1 MTRETKIGLL
11 VGLAFIIVIGILLS
25 DHLTSATEPQ
35 QAQLAQVAGNVRN
48 GVAVPGAAQ
57 APPPITQVAAP
68 ADVAPQQP
76 VMTKE
81 ELTPKQPPVE
91 IVKIGGPAPA
101 PTPTPVQPAPV
112 TAAKPQA
119 TEPPIT
125 VAGAPTTPVTPP
137 APLAPAP
144 IKPADP
150 SKNPLARVAEAFNEP
165 IVPVG
170 GEQAPRSEATKPVI
184 AAAALPPGARQYK
197 AGAGDTVSRLAS
209 RFLGA
214 DNKANRE
221 AIIAVNPTLQ
231 KNPELVVMGRTYVI
245 PAAPTAS
252 VAPAPLPT
260 APATP
265 AAPAPA
271 PAPAPVEIVQIPPA
285 PTAAPTSPV
294 NMPNPSA
301 AVPGESYYVVKPG
314 DSLTKIAVEQL
325 GSPAAVPALMDLNQD
340 TLKGTDVIRPNM
352 KLRLPAKPMA
362 SAT

>member
-48 GVAVPGAAQ
+48 GVAVPGAANAQ
-57 APPPITQVAAP
+57 PPITQVQP
-68 ADVAPQQP
+68 PTNVAPQQQ

-91 IVKIGGPAPA
+91 IVKIGGPQSPPAPA
-101 PTPTPVQPAPV
+101 PQQPAPV
-112 TAAKPQA
+112 VTDATKSNTN

-125 VAGAPTTPVTPP
+125 VVDATKPSQAK
-137 APLAPAP
+137 P
-144 IKPADP
+144 IDP
-150 SKNPLARVAEAFNEP
+150 SKNPLARVAEAFKEE

-170 GEQAPRSEATKPVI
+170 GGDAAPKSEPTKPTI

-197 AGAGDTVSRLAS
+197 AAAGDTLSRLAS
-209 RFLGA
+209 RFLGS
-214 DNKANRE
+214 DTKANRD
-221 AIIAVNPTLQ
+221 AILAVNPTLQ
-231 KNPELVVMGRTYVI
+231 KNPDIIVLGRNYVI

-260 APATP
+260 TPATP
-265 AAPAPA
+265 TPATPV
-271 PAPAPVEIVQIPPA
+271 PVEIVQAPTTPPA
-285 PTAAPTSPV
+285 TPPSSTSTNSDKP
-294 NMPNPSA
+294 
-301 AVPGESYYVVKPG
+301 ESFYVVKPG

-325 GSPAAVPALMDLNQD
+325 GSAAGVPALLDLNKE
-340 TLKGTDVIRPNM
+340 TLKGTDKIRPNM
-352 KLRLPAKPMA
+352 KLRLPAKPLAAAM
-362 SAT
+362 